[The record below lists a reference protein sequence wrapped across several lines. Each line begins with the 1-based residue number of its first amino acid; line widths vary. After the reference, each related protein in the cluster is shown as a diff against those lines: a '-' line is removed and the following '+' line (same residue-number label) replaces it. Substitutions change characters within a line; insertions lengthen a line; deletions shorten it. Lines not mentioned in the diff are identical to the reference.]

1 MKKKF
6 RALKRS
12 ALSLLLALTMT
23 LSFLPAYAQAE
34 GEENL
39 LTNGDFE
46 TGGYTG
52 WTVNVSDG
60 QEVWGTWQCKTA
72 DTGNT
77 NQTAFLEISNYNNN
91 IDLSAAATQTVELDA
106 GTYTFSIDVAGAN
119 EDATSSNLNL
129 SAVSGG
135 QTLSSIPLTLKGWS
149 QWETASITFT
159 LEESA
164 SVTVGVTG
172 TLADSSYCD
181 LDNALL
187 IASQSSGSDEQE
199 MTDISLPN
207 GDFETGDSSNWVL
220 TGFSDVSSESAPN
233 NSSNTLN
240 LWLSNEGALSGT
252 ASYSVSLTAGIY
264 QFGFD
269 LSGAES
275 DSGLSYSVLQGG
287 TTLVSGKDTYTTTG
301 WDTWDTYTTDEFTLV
316 EDSEVTF
323 TLSGT
328 VPAGYW
334 GHLDNL
340 TLKGTGSLLESGD
353 DDTAVEADINVEKVS
368 NLSDDFIMGMDISS
382 VMSEFASGVTYQDF
396 EGNTI
401 SNITDFCQFLKKC
414 GVTHIRVRVWNDPY
428 TDDGKGYGGG
438 NNDIDTAVKIAE
450 GCQAADL
457 KMLVDFHCSD
467 FWTDPSKQQAPKDWA
482 DLDVDDKAAALKTF
496 LSDSLKK
503 INDTGVE
510 IAMVQIGNETNNA
523 FIGATNV
530 ADMCKLFSAGTEAV
544 RTFNEENTTNIKTVI
559 HVTNP
564 ESSYMTTWAKNFN
577 DNNVEYDIL
586 ATSYY
591 PSWHGTFDNLKS
603 QLQTVKSTYGK
614 DVMVAETS
622 YAFTL
627 DDTDGHENTIREGN
641 NDTMLSGKQ
650 YPFSPQ
656 GQASYLRDLIDVVNS
671 AGGLGVYYWESAWIT
686 VGDTTGL
693 TGDDYDAKVA
703 ENTTKWETY
712 GSGWAS
718 SYSAQYEPEDAGKWY
733 GGSAVDNQALFAA
746 DGSPLASIN
755 VWNLVKTGAVSRYTS
770 VDNIESPAETIEV
783 GEEYALPETV
793 TVSYSNGDVKENVSW
808 NSEDINAIKSNIPGV
823 YIVNGTVSFSKTID
837 TGTYEG
843 AETASV
849 TYTLTVKEKNL
860 IPADVAGFELT
871 DSSGFTIT
879 GNGIDLPAEDDPKE
893 GTKSMHWY
901 NASAGT
907 GSVTYN
913 TAFNLEAGTY
923 SFEAAAQGYAGD
935 TVTLKILNA
944 SEDNNVLFSSDPAS
958 LTGWKQ
964 WQTPSVSFTLNE
976 QTSVK
981 IQIEVDMQAGGWG
994 TVDCLYLYQSA
1005 DAGEPIIENHTDIS
1019 EYRNESG
1026 NTAPAD
1032 KDGYIFAGWYTDET
1046 CTDPIDENTI
1056 TGSAYAKYIDEDVLT
1071 VKFQI
1076 PTTTNSASESTTLR
1090 LVSSIDSLDYQNVS
1104 FEVSY
1109 TDSFGTKKSHTWTT
1123 KNAYTALTGYNGM
1136 TELTYT
1142 PDEQFSKASEYFV
1155 ALNINNVPN
1164 EAFGYAFTVTPKWT
1178 TLDGTVVEGST
1189 RTNIIISNS
1198 STYRIVEGE

>member
-52 WTVNVSDG
+52 WTV
-60 QEVWGTWQCKTA
+60 A
-72 DTGNT
+72 IGNT
-77 NQTAFLEISNYNNN
+77 DIPGSCKVKADQWDSNNTNFLQMSNYTGTDNLEAE
-91 IDLSAAATQTVELDA
+91 ITQTVTLEA

-119 EDATSSNLNL
+119 EGSTSSNLNL
-129 SAVSGG
+129 SAISGG
-135 QTLSSIPLTLKGWS
+135 QTLSSIPLTLIGWS
-149 QWETASITFT
+149 QWKTASITFT

-172 TLADSSYCD
+172 TLANTSYCD

-187 IASQSSGSDEQE
+187 IASQSSGSEGQE

-240 LWLSNEGALSGT
+240 LWLSNEGALSGI

-301 WDTWDTYTTDEFTLV
+301 WDTWDMYTTDEFTLV

-328 VPAGYW
+328 VPAEYW

-382 VMSEFASGVTYQDF
+382 VMSEFDSGVTYRDF
-396 EGNTI
+396 EGNKI
-401 SNITDFCQFLKKC
+401 SKITDFCQFLKKC

-438 NNDIDTAVKIAE
+438 NNDIDTAVEIAK
-450 GCQAADL
+450 GCQAAGL

-467 FWTDPSKQQAPKDWA
+467 FWTDPAKQQAPKEWNEYT
-482 DLDVDDKAAALKTF
+482 VDQKAKALQEY
-496 LSDSLKK
+496 LQDSLKK
-503 INDTGVE
+503 INDTDVE
-510 IAMVQIGNETNNA
+510 IAMVQIGNETNKA
-523 FIGATNV
+523 FIGESDVT
-530 ADMCKLFSAGTEAV
+530 DMCKLFSAGTEAV

-564 ESSYMTTWAKNFN
+564 ESSYMTTWAKNLN

-603 QLQTVKSTYGK
+603 QLQTVKSTYRK

-627 DDTDGHENTIREGN
+627 DDTDGHENTIREGT
-641 NDTMLSGKQ
+641 NDTMQSGKQ

-693 TGDDYDAKVA
+693 TGYVYDAKVE
-703 ENTTKWETY
+703 ENKTKWETR

-718 SYSAQYEPEDAGKWY
+718 SYSDEYDPDDAGQWY

-770 VDNIESPAETIEV
+770 VDSIESPAETIEV
-783 GEEYALPETV
+783 GGEYTLPGTV

-893 GTKSMHWY
+893 GTKSMHWH

-913 TAFNLEAGTY
+913 TAFNLKAGTY

-1046 CTDPIDENTI
+1046 CTEAVDENTI

-1076 PTTTNSASESTTLR
+1076 PTATNSASESTTLR
-1090 LVSSIDSLDYQNVS
+1090 LVTSIDSLDYQNVS

-1109 TDSFGTKKSHTWTT
+1109 TDSSSTKKSHTWTT

-1136 TELTYT
+1136 TELSYA

-1155 ALNINNVPN
+1155 ALNINNIPN
-1164 EAFGYAFTVTPKWT
+1164 DAFNYAFTVTPKWT
-1178 TLDGTVVEGST
+1178 TPDGTVVEGAT
-1189 RTNIIISNS
+1189 RTNIVISNS
-1198 STYRIVEGE
+1198 STFRIVEGE

>member
-52 WTVNVSDG
+52 WTV
-60 QEVWGTWQCKTA
+60 A
-72 DTGNT
+72 IGNT
-77 NQTAFLEISNYNNN
+77 DIPGSCEVKADQRDSNNTNFLQMSNYTGTDNLEAE
-91 IDLSAAATQTVELDA
+91 IMQTVTLEA

-119 EDATSSNLNL
+119 EGSTSSNLNL
-129 SAVSGG
+129 SAISGG
-135 QTLSSIPLTLKGWS
+135 QTLSSTPLTLEGWI
-149 QWETASITFT
+149 QWDTVSITFT

-233 NSSNTLN
+233 NSTNTLN

-252 ASYSVSLTAGIY
+252 ASYSVSLTAGTY

-275 DSGLSYSVLQGG
+275 DSGLSYSVLLGE
-287 TTLVSGKDTYTTTG
+287 TPLVSGSDTYTTSG
-301 WDTWDTYTTDEFTLV
+301 WDKWNTYTTNEFTLV
-316 EDSEVTF
+316 ANSEVTF

-328 VPAGYW
+328 VPDGYW

-396 EGNTI
+396 EENEI
-401 SNITDFCQFLKKC
+401 KDITAFCQFLKKC

-428 TDDGKGYGGG
+428 DSDRNGYGGG
-438 NNDIDTAVKIAE
+438 NNDIDTAVKIAK
-450 GCQAADL
+450 GCQAAGL

-467 FWTDPSKQQAPKDWA
+467 FWTDPAKQQAPKAWQNYT
-482 DLDVDDKAAALKTF
+482 VDEKATALKTF
-496 LSDSLKK
+496 LSDSLTE
-503 INDTGVE
+503 INKTGVK

-564 ESSYMTTWAKNFN
+564 ESSCMTTWAKNLN

-603 QLQTVKSTYGK
+603 QLQTVKSTYRK

-627 DDTDGHENTIREGN
+627 DDTDGHKNTIREGT

-703 ENTTKWETY
+703 DNTTKWETY

-718 SYSAQYEPEDAGKWY
+718 SYSAQYEPEDAGTWY

-755 VWNLVKTGAVSRYTS
+755 VWNLVKTGAISRYTS
-770 VDNIESPAETIEV
+770 VDSIESPAETIEV
-783 GEEYALPETV
+783 GGKYTLPKTV
-793 TVSYSNGDVKENVSW
+793 TVSYSNGDVEENVSW

-823 YIVNGTVSFSKTID
+823 YIVNGTVSFLKTID

-871 DSSGFTIT
+871 DSSGFTIS
-879 GNGIDLPAEDDPKE
+879 GNGIDLPAEDNPKE

-923 SFEAAAQGYAGD
+923 SFEASAQGFAGD
-935 TVTLKILNA
+935 TVKLNILDA
-944 SEDNNVLFSSDPAS
+944 SEGNVLFSSESVS
-958 LTGWKQ
+958 LTGWRD
-964 WQTPSVSFTLNE
+964 WQTPSVSFTLDK

-981 IQIEVDMQAGGWG
+981 IQIEVAMQAGGWG

-1005 DAGEPIIENHTDIS
+1005 DAGETIIESCNDIS
-1019 EYRNESG
+1019 EYRDESG
-1026 NTAPAD
+1026 NTAPAY
-1032 KDGYIFAGWYTDET
+1032 KDGYIFAGWYKDEA
-1046 CTDPIDENTI
+1046 CTKPVDENTMD
-1056 TGSAYAKYIDEDVLT
+1056 GPAYAKYIDEDVLT

-1090 LVSSIDSLDYQNVS
+1090 LVTSIDSLDYQNVS

-1109 TDSFGTKKSHTWTT
+1109 NDPSGIKSHTWTT
-1123 KNAYTALTGYNGM
+1123 KNAYTTLTGYNGM
-1136 TELTYT
+1136 NELTYA

-1155 ALNINNVPN
+1155 ALNINDIPN
-1164 EAFGYAFTVTPKWT
+1164 EAFGYAFTATPKWT
-1178 TLDGTVVEGST
+1178 TRDGTVVEGSA
-1189 RTNIIISNS
+1189 RTNIVISNS
-1198 STYRIVEGE
+1198 TTYRIVEGE

>member
-52 WTVNVSDG
+52 WTV
-60 QEVWGTWQCKTA
+60 A
-72 DTGNT
+72 IGNT
-77 NQTAFLEISNYNNN
+77 DIPGSCEVKADQWDSNNTNFLQMSNYTGTDNLEAE
-91 IDLSAAATQTVELDA
+91 ITQTVTLEA

-119 EDATSSNLNL
+119 EGSTSSNLNL
-129 SAVSGG
+129 SAISGG
-135 QTLSSIPLTLKGWS
+135 QTLSSTPLTLEGWS
-149 QWETASITFT
+149 QWDTVSITFT

-252 ASYSVSLTAGIY
+252 ASYSVSLTAGTY

-269 LSGAES
+269 LSGNTS

-287 TTLVSGKDTYTTTG
+287 MTLVSGNDTYTTTG

-396 EGNTI
+396 EGNEI
-401 SNITDFCQFLKKC
+401 KDITAFCQFLKKC

-438 NNDIDTAVKIAE
+438 NNDIDTAVEIAK
-450 GCQAADL
+450 GCQAAGL

-544 RTFNEENTTNIKTVI
+544 RTFNKGNNTNIKTVI

-564 ESSYMTTWAKNFN
+564 ESSHMTTWAERLKN
-577 DNNVEYDIL
+577 NNVEYDIL

-603 QLQTVKSTYGK
+603 QLQTVKNTYGK

-641 NDTMLSGKQ
+641 NDTMQSGKQ

-703 ENTTKWETY
+703 DNTTKWETY

-733 GGSAVDNQALFAA
+733 GGSAVDNQSLFAA

-755 VWNLVKTGAVSRYTS
+755 MWNLVKTGAVSRYTS
-770 VDNIESPAETIEV
+770 VDSIESPAETIEV
-783 GEEYALPETV
+783 GGEYTLPKTV
-793 TVSYSNGDVKENVSW
+793 TASYSNGDVEENVSW

-823 YIVNGTVSFSKTID
+823 YIVNGTVNFSKTID

-871 DSSGFTIT
+871 DSSGFTIS

-913 TAFNLEAGTY
+913 TAFNLEAGSY

-935 TVTLKILNA
+935 TVRLNILDTSND
-944 SEDNNVLFSSDPAS
+944 SVLFSSDDAS
-958 LTGWKQ
+958 LTGWTQ
-964 WQTPSVSFTLNE
+964 WQTPSVNFTLDE

-981 IQIEVDMQAGGWG
+981 IQIEVKMQAGGWG
-994 TVDCLYLYQSA
+994 TVDCLYLYRSA
-1005 DAGEPIIENHTDIS
+1005 DAGELIIEKCDDIS
-1019 EYRNESG
+1019 VYRDESG
-1026 NTAPAD
+1026 NTTPAD
-1032 KDGYIFAGWYTDET
+1032 KDGYIFAGWYTDEA
-1046 CTDPIDENTI
+1046 CTKAVDENT
-1056 TGSAYAKYIDEDVLT
+1056 TDGSAYAKYIDENVLT

-1076 PTTTNSASESTTLR
+1076 PTTTNSASKSTTLR
-1090 LVSSIDSLDYQNVS
+1090 LVTSIDSLDYQNVS

-1109 TDSFGTKKSHTWTT
+1109 TDSSSTKKSHTWTT

>member
-46 TGGYTG
+46 TDGYTG
-52 WTVNVSDG
+52 WTVDVSDG
-60 QEVWGTWQCKTA
+60 QKVWGTWQCKTA
-72 DTGNT
+72 DTDNT
-77 NQTAFLEISNYNNN
+77 NQTAFLEISNYQGIN
-91 IDLSAAATQTVELDA
+91 LSAAATQTVELDA

-119 EDATSSNLNL
+119 EGSTSNLNL
-129 SAVSGG
+129 SAISGG
-135 QTLSSIPLTLKGWS
+135 QTLSSTPLTLEGWS
-149 QWETASITFT
+149 QWDTASITFT
-159 LEESA
+159 LEGSE

-220 TGFSDVSSESAPN
+220 TGFNQVSTDT
-233 NSSNTLN
+233 NSHTLN
-240 LWLSNEGALSGT
+240 LWLSDSEDLSGS
-252 ASYSVSLTAGIY
+252 ASYSVSLTAGKY
-264 QFGFD
+264 QFGFN
-269 LSGAES
+269 LMGAES
-275 DSGLSYSVLQGG
+275 NSGLSYSVLQGE
-287 TTLVSGKDTYTTTG
+287 TPLVSGSDTYTTSG
-301 WDTWDTYTTDEFTLV
+301 WDIWDTYTTDEFTLV

-328 VPAGYW
+328 VPAEYW

-382 VMSEFASGVTYQDF
+382 VMSEFDSGVTYRDF
-396 EGNTI
+396 EGNKI

-414 GVTHIRVRVWNDPY
+414 GVTHIRVRGWNDPY

-438 NNDIDTAVKIAE
+438 NNDIDTAVEIAK
-450 GCQAADL
+450 GCQAAGL

-467 FWTDPSKQQAPKDWA
+467 FWTDPAKQQAPKEWNEYT
-482 DLDVDDKAAALKTF
+482 VDQKAKALQEY
-496 LSDSLKK
+496 LQDSLKK
-503 INDTGVE
+503 INDTDVE

-523 FIGATNV
+523 FIGESDVT
-530 ADMCKLFSAGTEAV
+530 DMCKLFSAGTEAV
-544 RTFNEENTTNIKTVI
+544 RTFNKENDTNIKTVI

-564 ESSYMTTWAKNFN
+564 ESFYMTTWAERLK
-577 DNNVEYDIL
+577 DNNVDYDIL

-603 QLQTVKSTYGK
+603 QLQTVKNTYEK

-641 NDTMLSGKQ
+641 NDEMKSGKQ

-686 VGDTTGL
+686 VGDTTDL
-693 TGDDYDAKVA
+693 TGYDYDTQVEK
-703 ENTTKWETY
+703 NKNLWETY

-718 SYSAQYEPEDAGKWY
+718 SHSAEYEPDDAGRWY

-770 VDNIESPAETIEV
+770 VDSIESPAETIEA

-871 DSSGFTIT
+871 NSSGFTIS

-1005 DAGEPIIENHTDIS
+1005 DAGEPIIVNHTDIS

-1046 CTDPIDENTI
+1046 CTEAVDENTI

-1109 TDSFGTKKSHTWTT
+1109 TDSSSTKKSHTWTT

-1136 TELTYT
+1136 TELTYM

>member
-52 WTVNVSDG
+52 WTV
-60 QEVWGTWQCKTA
+60 A
-72 DTGNT
+72 IGNT
-77 NQTAFLEISNYNNN
+77 DIPGSCEVKADQWDSNNTNFLQMSNYTGTDNLEAE
-91 IDLSAAATQTVELDA
+91 ITQTVTLEA

-119 EDATSSNLNL
+119 KGSTSSNLNL
-129 SAVSGG
+129 SAISGG
-135 QTLSSIPLTLKGWS
+135 QTLSSTPLTLEGWS
-149 QWETASITFT
+149 QWDTVSITFT

-252 ASYSVSLTAGIY
+252 ASYSVSLTAGTY

-269 LSGAES
+269 LSGNTS

-287 TTLVSGKDTYTTTG
+287 MTLVSGNDTYTTTG

-396 EGNTI
+396 EGNEI
-401 SNITDFCQFLKKC
+401 KDITAFCQFLKKC

-467 FWTDPSKQQAPKDWA
+467 FWTDPSKQQAPKAWQNYT
-482 DLDVDDKAAALKTF
+482 VDEKATALKTF
-496 LSDSLKK
+496 LSDSLTE
-503 INDTGVE
+503 INKTGVE

-564 ESSYMTTWAKNFN
+564 ESSYMTTWAKNLN

-627 DDTDGHENTIREGN
+627 DDTDGHKNTIREGN

-693 TGDDYDAKVA
+693 TGDDYNAKVA
-703 ENTTKWETY
+703 ENTNKWETY

-755 VWNLVKTGAVSRYTS
+755 IWNLVKTGAVSRYTS
-770 VDNIESPAETIEV
+770 VDSIESPAETIEV
-783 GEEYALPETV
+783 GGEYTLPKTV
-793 TVSYSNGDVKENVSW
+793 TVSYSNGDVEENVSW

-871 DSSGFTIT
+871 DSSGFTIS

-944 SEDNNVLFSSDPAS
+944 SDDNNVLFSSDPAS

-1005 DAGEPIIENHTDIS
+1005 DAGEPIIVNHTDIS

-1046 CTDPIDENTI
+1046 CTKAVDENT
-1056 TGSAYAKYIDEDVLT
+1056 TDGSAYAKYIDENVLT

-1090 LVSSIDSLDYQNVS
+1090 LVTSIDSLDYQNVS

-1109 TDSFGTKKSHTWTT
+1109 TDSSSTKKSHTWTT
-1123 KNAYTALTGYNGM
+1123 KNAYTALTGYKGM
-1136 TELTYT
+1136 TKLTYT

>member
-12 ALSLLLALTMT
+12 VLSLLLALIMT

-46 TGGYTG
+46 TKGYDG
-52 WTVNVSDG
+52 WTVNVGSTDIPG
-60 QEVWGTWQCKTA
+60 SCQVKTDDWD
-72 DTGNT
+72 DTNNT
-77 NQTAFLEISNYNNN
+77 YFLQMSNYTGTDN
-91 IDLSAAATQTVELDA
+91 LEAKMTQTVALNA
-106 GTYTFSIDVAGAN
+106 GIYTFSIEVAGDN
-119 EDATSSNLNL
+119 ESSTSSNLNL
-129 SAVSGG
+129 SAVSGE
-135 QTLSSIPLTLKGWS
+135 QTLSSTPLTLNGWS
-149 QWETASITFT
+149 QWATASITFT
-159 LEESA
+159 LTEST

-187 IASQSSGSDEQE
+187 IASQNTGSEGQK
-199 MTDISLPN
+199 MTDIDLPN

-220 TGFSDVSSESAPN
+220 SGFNQVASETNATN
-233 NSSNTLN
+233 NTSNALN
-240 LWLSNEGALSGT
+240 LWLSDTEDSLGS
-252 ASYSVSLTAGIY
+252 ASYSVNLTAGTY

-269 LSGAES
+269 LSGDTS
-275 DSGLSYSVLQGG
+275 NSGLSYSIIQGE
-287 TTLVSGKDTYTTTG
+287 TSLVSGNDTYTTFG
-301 WDTWDTYTTDEFTLV
+301 WDNWDTYTTDEFTLD

-328 VPAGYW
+328 VPAKYW

-353 DDTAVEADINVEKVS
+353 DDDTPVEADINVEKVS

-382 VMSEFASGVTYQDF
+382 VISEFASGVTYQDF
-396 EGNTI
+396 NGNEI
-401 SNITDFCQFLKKC
+401 NNITDFCKLLKEC

-428 TDDGKGYGGG
+428 DSNNNGYGGG
-438 NNDIDTAVKIAE
+438 DNDIDTAVNIAK
-450 GCQAADL
+450 GCQEAGL

-467 FWTDPSKQQAPKDWA
+467 FWTDPGKQQAPKEWA
-482 DLDVDDKAAALKTF
+482 DLDVDGKATALKTF

-503 INDTGVE
+503 INNTGVE

-523 FIGATNV
+523 FIGETSIAN
-530 ADMCKLFSAGTEAV
+530 MCTLFNAGTEAV
-544 RTFNEENTTNIKTVI
+544 RTFNTENSTNIKTVI

-564 ESSYMTTWAKNFN
+564 ESSYMTTWAERLKN
-577 DNNVEYDIL
+577 NNVEYDIL

-603 QLQTVKSTYGK
+603 QLQTVKNTYGK

-627 DDTDGHENTIREGN
+627 EDTDGHENTIREGN
-641 NDTMLSGKQ
+641 NDEMQSGKQ

-693 TGDDYDAKVA
+693 TGDDYDTKVE
-703 ENTTKWETY
+703 ENRTKWETY

-718 SYSAQYEPEDAGKWY
+718 SYSAEYDPDDAGKWY

-755 VWNLVKTGAVSRYTS
+755 VWNLVKTGAVSKYTS

-783 GEEYALPETV
+783 GEEYTLPETV

-823 YIVNGTVSFSKTID
+823 YIVNGTVSFSKTVD
-837 TGTYEG
+837 TGTYED
-843 AETASV
+843 AESAAV
-849 TYTLTVKEKNL
+849 TYILTVKERNL
-860 IPADVAGFELT
+860 IPTDVAGFELING
-871 DSSGFTIT
+871 SGFTIN
-879 GNGIDLPAEDDPKE
+879 GSGIDLPSASDPKE

-901 NASAGT
+901 NTSAET

-913 TAFNLEAGTY
+913 TAFDLVAGTY
-923 SFEAAAQGYAGD
+923 SFEASAQGYAGD

-944 SEDNNVLFSSDPAS
+944 SDNSVLFNGESVS
-958 LTGWKQ
+958 LTGWAI
-964 WQTPSVSFTLNE
+964 WQTPAVSFTLD
-976 QTSVK
+976 QKTSVK
-981 IQIEVDMQAGGWG
+981 IQIEVNMQAEGWG

-1005 DAGEPIIENHTDIS
+1005 DVGEPIIERHTDIS
-1019 EYRNESG
+1019 DYRTASG
-1026 NTAPAD
+1026 KTSPEK
-1032 KDGYIFAGWYTDET
+1032 KDGYIFAGWYKDET
-1046 CTDPIDENTI
+1046 CTEPVDENT
-1056 TGSAYAKYIDEDVLT
+1056 TEGSAYAKYIDEDVLT

-1076 PTTTNSASESTTLR
+1076 PTATNSASESTTLR
-1090 LVSSIDSLDYQNVS
+1090 LVTSIDSLDYQNVS

-1109 TDSFGTKKSHTWTT
+1109 TDSSSTKKSHTWTT

-1136 TELTYT
+1136 TELSYA

-1155 ALNINNVPN
+1155 ALNINNIPN
-1164 EAFGYAFTVTPKWT
+1164 DAFNYAFTVTPKWT
-1178 TLDGTVVEGST
+1178 TPDGTVVEGAT
-1189 RTNIIISNS
+1189 RTNIVISNS
-1198 STYRIVEGE
+1198 STFRIVEGE